1 MRNLIKKTRIVIKHM
16 KEDIKYKEYIN
27 IIENYNSKN
36 DKQVRRMLSE
46 KEFKIFMETTE
57 NIPESTKELIVLIKK
72 FTRTKEYIK
81 RRKDNRLMNPKKTTL
96 REDLGEEEIKKI
108 KEIHRKLDKKSKKKY

>member
-1 MRNLIKKTRIVIKHM
+1 M